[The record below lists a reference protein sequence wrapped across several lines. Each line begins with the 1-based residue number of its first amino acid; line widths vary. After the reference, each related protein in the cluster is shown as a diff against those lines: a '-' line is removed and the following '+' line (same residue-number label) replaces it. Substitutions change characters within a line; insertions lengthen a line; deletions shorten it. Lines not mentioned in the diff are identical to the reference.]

1 MTMTTRLDSLR
12 KKLAARD
19 GIPGYKKNC
28 EALWMEIAR
37 LEIARLEQVQPPSA
51 DEIEAAW
58 KSAEEA
64 RASESETTSTEA
76 PKSGDA

>member
-28 EALWMEIAR
+28 EALR
-37 LEIARLEQVQPPSA
+37 LEITRLEQVQAPSA

-64 RASESETTSTEA
+64 RASESETTSTEV
-76 PKSGDA
+76 SGSDDA

>member
-1 MTMTTRLDSLR
+1 MTMTTQLDSLR

-28 EALWMEIAR
+28 EALR
-37 LEIARLEQVQPPSA
+37 LEIARLEQVQPPDA
-51 DEIEAAW
+51 EAIEAAW

-64 RASESETTSTEA
+64 RASESETTSTEK
-76 PKSGDA
+76 PKTYDL

>member
-28 EALWMEIAR
+28 EALR

>member
-19 GIPGYKKNC
+19 GISGYKKNC
-28 EALWMEIAR
+28 EALR
-37 LEIARLEQVQPPSA
+37 LEIARLEQVQAPDA
-51 DEIEAAW
+51 EAIEAAW

-64 RASESETTSTEA
+64 RTSESETTSTEA

>member
-1 MTMTTRLDSLR
+1 MTMTNRLDSLR

-28 EALWMEIAR
+28 EALR
-37 LEIARLEQVQPPSA
+37 LEIARLEQVQPPDA
-51 DEIEAAW
+51 EAIEAAW
-58 KSAEEA
+58 KSAE
-64 RASESETTSTEA
+64 SESETTSTEA